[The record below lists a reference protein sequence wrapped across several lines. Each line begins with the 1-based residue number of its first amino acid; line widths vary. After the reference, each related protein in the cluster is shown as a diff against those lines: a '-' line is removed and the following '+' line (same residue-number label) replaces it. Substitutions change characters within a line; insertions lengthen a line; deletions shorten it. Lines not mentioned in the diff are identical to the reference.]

1 MGIRA
6 ALARPRTR
14 EVVGIGL
21 TGAAVLLVV
30 ALASHSPSDPSFFT
44 TTGRATRNW
53 IGPVGAQLSALLYAL
68 FGLAAWLLP
77 LVLLAGAMRQVRGT
91 RHHVRRG
98 AVAGLALVAVSTAL
112 LLSLVV
118 GAIRFRGAEL
128 TAGGLLGDLLET
140 GLVALFG
147 EVGAAILTG
156 TLMLAGLA
164 LSARSSLAEST
175 AELCD
180 AARQRASS
188 ALAGRPLGR
197 LPSRTADLFRS
208 AWSAMPDPRRLR
220 LPRRTRRPAPPD
232 PPAAA
237 PDPEPEPDAPR
248 EDPAADDEPPAQP
261 EAASTPQPEEADPG
275 EATAGRR
282 ARGSGRRRRG
292 TASGQAT
299 LPVDLPRGDR
309 GRLPPV
315 ELLDPNPPEKPI
327 SKKEL
332 SGTAK
337 RLQDCCEEFSV
348 AGRVDAI
355 HPGPVVTTFEFK
367 PEAGVKLA
375 RITGLADDLALKLGA
390 EKVRMERIPG
400 RSAVG
405 IEVPNRQRQTIA
417 LRQVIESDVFRGSKD
432 LLNLGLGKTQDGK
445 IHCASLARMPHLL
458 VAGST
463 GSGKSVGLNSMIT
476 SILYRARPEDVRF
489 ILVDPKMLELGIYDG
504 MPHLLV
510 PVVTD
515 MQRAANAFKWAV
527 REMERRYR
535 ILAACNVRHLD
546 AYNRKIDEQP
556 AAVERALESLAGDDG
571 KAPAAERMPYVVIVV
586 DELADML
593 MVTGQEVELAI
604 ARLAQK
610 ARAVGIHL
618 ILATQRPS
626 VDVLTG
632 AIKANFPAR
641 IAFQVATKIDSRT
654 ILDASGAESL
664 LGKGDMLY
672 RPPGSSRL
680 IRVHGAWISEDEGI
694 RIVEWLKQQAEAQYE
709 ESILEDPEES
719 GGDGLP
725 GGGGERRDP
734 MYRKAV
740 ELVVRTGH
748 GSTSF
753 LQRKLKLG
761 YSRAARLVDQL
772 EEDGILGPADG
783 SKPRKALVDA
793 DFLERLD
800 EQDLTG
806 P

>member
-1 MGIRA
+1 LGIRA

-14 EVVGIGL
+14 EVVGITL
-21 TGAAVLLVV
+21 TGSAVMLVV
-30 ALASHSPSDPSFFT
+30 ALATYSPSDPSFFT
-44 TTGRATRNW
+44 TTGRGASNW

-68 FGLAAWLLP
+68 FGMAAWLVP

-98 AVAGLALVAVSTAL
+98 AVVGMCLVAVSTAL
-112 LLSLVV
+112 LLALTV

-128 TAGGLLGDLLET
+128 TAGGLLGDLLEA
-140 GLVALFG
+140 GLVSLFG
-147 EVGAAILTG
+147 EIGAGIVTG

-164 LSARSSLAEST
+164 LSARSSLAETT
-175 AELCD
+175 AELVD
-180 AARQRASS
+180 AGRARVAAVARPAGLGAAAA
-188 ALAGRPLGR
+188 ALAETARRTWARVPKTW
-197 LPSRTADLFRS
+197 PSWR
-208 AWSAMPDPRRLR
+208 PRRVR
-220 LPRRTRRPAPPD
+220 APKPRKAAPTETEPEAEAH
-232 PPAAA
+232 AAA
-237 PDPEPEPDAPR
+237 DPEP
-248 EDPAADDEPPAQP
+248 AAP
-261 EAASTPQPEEADPG
+261 EAAPAKAPAHSPEPSASREERKG
-275 EATAGRR
+275 
-282 ARGSGRRRRG
+282 GSGGPRKAPRRG
-292 TASGQAT
+292 RKAVGQQAV
-299 LPVDLPRGDR
+299 LPVDLPKGDR
-309 GRLPPV
+309 SRLPPV
-315 ELLDPNPPEKPI
+315 ELLDPNPPERPI

-332 SGTAK
+332 SATAK
-337 RLQDCCEEFSV
+337 RLQDSCEEFSV

-405 IEVPNRQRQTIA
+405 IEVPNRQRQTIG
-417 LRQVIESDVFRGSKD
+417 LREVIESEAFRGTGD
-432 LLNLGLGKTQDGK
+432 MLNLGLGKTQDGR

-463 GSGKSVGLNSMIT
+463 GSGKSVGLNAMIT
-476 SILYRARPEDVRF
+476 SVLYRARPDEVKF

-527 REMERRYR
+527 REMERRYKV
-535 ILAACNVRHLD
+535 LAACNVRHLD
-546 AYNRKIDEQP
+546 AYNRKVDQQP
-556 AAVERALESLAGDDG
+556 AAVERAMESLAGSDG
-571 KAPAAERMPYVVIVV
+571 KVPPAERMPYVVIVV

-593 MVTGQEVELAI
+593 MVTGQDVELAI

-664 LGKGDMLY
+664 LGSGDMLY

-694 RIVEWLKQQAEAQYE
+694 RIVDWLKQQADANYE
-709 ESILEDPEES
+709 ESILEDPEEA
-719 GGDGLP
+719 GPDGAA
-725 GGGGERRDP
+725 GGGGSQRDP

-740 ELVVRTGH
+740 ELVIRTGH

-783 SKPRKALVDA
+783 SKPRKALVDL